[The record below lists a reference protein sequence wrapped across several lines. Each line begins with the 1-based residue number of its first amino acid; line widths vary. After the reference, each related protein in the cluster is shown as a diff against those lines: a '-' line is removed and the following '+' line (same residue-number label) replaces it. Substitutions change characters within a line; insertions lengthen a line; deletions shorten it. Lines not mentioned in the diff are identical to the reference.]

1 MRELRTLRE
10 GWEMVEAEESRLLRG
25 MTIQESVRLWL
36 MLQRSFEAQLQ
47 QTAAI
52 FGPERQTAL
61 AQFQA
66 SHGPAGRAITPG
78 ATSCP

>member
-1 MRELRTLRE
+1 MRKLSTLRE
-10 GWEMVEAEESRLLRG
+10 GWEMVEAEEIRLLQR
-25 MTIQESVRLWL
+25 MTIQESVRDWL

-52 FGPERQTAL
+52 FGPERQAAL

-66 SHGPAGRAITPG
+66 RLLRLAEWQEQHR
-78 ATSCP
+78 